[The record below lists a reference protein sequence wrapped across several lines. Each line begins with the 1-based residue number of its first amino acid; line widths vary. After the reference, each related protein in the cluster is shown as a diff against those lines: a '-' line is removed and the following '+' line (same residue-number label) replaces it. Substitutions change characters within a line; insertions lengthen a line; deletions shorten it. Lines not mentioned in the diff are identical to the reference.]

1 MTSSTSVDLSFKHR
15 EMVILGAQYAG
26 EMKKGV
32 FSLMNYWL
40 PKRGILS
47 LHSGCNEGAA
57 GDVTLFFGLSGTGK
71 TTLSADPARPLIGDD
86 EHGWGDAGVF
96 NVEGGCYA
104 KAIGLRREAEPE
116 IFEAV
121 RFGAVLENVVFDED
135 RREVDYD
142 NASITE
148 NTRACYPI
156 EFIANAK
163 VPCVGGHPR
172 NIIMLCCDAFGVLPP
187 VARLAP
193 AQVCRAPVPPP
204 RVSALPA
211 ALVSLR
217 PPSVCAPLTSPALR
231 PPSHPP
237 PTPRSGDVLLHFW
250 LHGQGRGHRDG
261 RDRARGDLLRLLR
274 LRLHGLAPDQ
284 IRVHARGE
292 GRAPRD
298 RGLARQHG
306 VDVGRVR
313 DRCAVVVWAE
323 GVGGCIL
330 F

>member
-1 MTSSTSVDLSFKHR
+1 MTSSTSVDLSFQHR

-96 NVEGGCYA
+96 NIEGGCYA

-187 VARLAP
+187 VARLTP
-193 AQVCRAPVPPP
+193 AQVRGLFRSFIYRFISTPRRA
-204 RVSALPA
+204 RRARQ
-211 ALVSLR
+211 SLR
-217 PPSVCAPLTSPALR
+217 ARSTHAPTLPPST
-231 PPSHPP
+231 
-237 PTPRSGDVLLHFW
+237 TGDVLLHLR
-250 LHGQGRGHRDG
+250 LHRQGGRHRDG

-284 IRVHARGE
+284 VRVDARGE

-298 RGLARQHG
+298 RGVARQHG
-306 VDVGRVR
+306 VDGRRVR
-313 DRCAVVVWAE
+313 DRCAVVVWVE
-323 GVGGCIL
+323 GAGVCL
-330 F
+330 N

>member
-1 MTSSTSVDLSFKHR
+1 MRARQPSAPLPNPPLPHPLPPSYTSYMTSSTSVDLSFQHR

-86 EHGWGDAGVF
+86 EHGWGDRGVF

-116 IFEAV
+116 IFAAV

-187 VARLAP
+187 VARLTP
-193 AQVCRAPVPPP
+193 AQVCGLCRPLICCFTSTSRRACRARQPSRALNPPTH
-204 RVSALPA
+204 
-211 ALVSLR
+211 
-217 PPSVCAPLTSPALR
+217 LTH
-231 PPSHPP
+231 HPP
-237 PTPRSGDVLLHFW
+237 PTHRRCTTSSPATPPRS
-250 LHGQGRGHRDG
+250 
-261 RDRARGDLLRLLR
+261 
-274 LRLHGLAPDQ
+274 
-284 IRVHARGE
+284 
-292 GRAPRD
+292 RAPR
-298 RGLARQHG
+298 
-306 VDVGRVR
+306 
-313 DRCAVVVWAE
+313 WA
-323 GVGGCIL
+323 
-330 F
+330 